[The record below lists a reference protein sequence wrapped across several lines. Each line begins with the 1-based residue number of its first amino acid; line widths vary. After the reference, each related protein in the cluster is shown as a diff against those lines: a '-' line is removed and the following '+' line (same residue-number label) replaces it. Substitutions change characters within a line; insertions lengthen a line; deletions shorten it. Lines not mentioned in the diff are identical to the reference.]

1 MSIVSSRDMIDAT
14 PLMARELYYSGESVD
29 WDKIPG
35 AHADYLL
42 RSLAKRS
49 LSGIDWVFS
58 TGVHSERIGMTAR
71 FSYPDK
77 AWLTVQLRDDLKSVV
92 ITLNDGRS
100 IEQPVIDEF
109 GKLKITGMKRFS
121 SGYTLPERTVN
132 RLLYWGDLKLLDYI
146 ENPLHTKSDE
156 EEILRNISCT
166 INIGKLVRKFSDSQV
181 IIHREFRRALLVTEM
196 KRKFSDEL
204 HKEEIED
211 CPDHTISRYTRITYE
226 LELKDK
232 ASSVTGT
239 LLEVFK
245 MFLESPLNSDRMSKS
260 DMVFKLTPK
269 DTDYEISFF
278 FSGKIKRLKVAHP
291 DGRAPTGEEIIEMS
305 DWFNREF
312 VDIVERASIC
322 KKIEESYEPDQETE
336 ITEVCDL

>member
-1 MSIVSSRDMIDAT
+1 MSIVSSRDKIDVT
-14 PLMARELYYSGESVD
+14 PLMARELYSSGDSVD

-35 AHADYLL
+35 AHTDYFLK
-42 RSLAKRS
+42 SLARRS

-58 TGVHSERIGMTAR
+58 TGVHSERIGMIAR

-109 GKLKITGMKRFS
+109 GKLRITGMRRFVTDN
-121 SGYTLPERTVN
+121 TLQERTVN
-132 RLLYWGDLKLLDYI
+132 RLLYWDDLKLLDYI
-146 ENPLHTKSDE
+146 ENPLVAHSDQ

-166 INIGKLVRKFSDSQV
+166 INTGKLVRRFSDSQ
-181 IIHREFRRALLVTEM
+181 IITHKELRRAVLTAEM
-196 KRKFSDEL
+196 RKRFTDDLASEI
-204 HKEEIED
+204 IED
-211 CPDHTISRYTRITYE
+211 GPDYTVSKYTRTTYE
-226 LELKDK
+226 LQLKK
-232 ASSVTGT
+232 AATPTVT
-239 LLEVFK
+239 LREAFQMYLD
-245 MFLESPLNSDRMSKS
+245 SPLSSDRMSRS
-260 DMVFKLTPK
+260 DMLFKLTPK
-269 DTDYEISFF
+269 GTDYEIGFF
-278 FSGKIKRLKVAHP
+278 FSGKIKRIKVAHP

-312 VDIVERASIC
+312 VDIVEKASIC